1 MECVSVTKMFFKM
14 CIQPLTPNY
23 AIKFFFGR
31 SFLENWVIILVIVP
45 ILVLE
50 TLNFIKMASKQKLS
64 PAAKKRKAARD
75 LAFAKTPARRAK
87 KAHAQRERRK
97 AKRRGVNV
105 KGKDWDHKD
114 GRWEKVSR
122 NRANDGEGTKKEG
135 NKRYKVP
142 KRKTKSKK

>member
-1 MECVSVTKMFFKM
+1 
-14 CIQPLTPNY
+14 
-23 AIKFFFGR
+23 
-31 SFLENWVIILVIVP
+31 
-45 ILVLE
+45 
-50 TLNFIKMASKQKLS
+50 MASKQKLS

-97 AKRRGVNV
+97 AKRNGTDV

-135 NKRYKVP
+135 RKKYKVP
-142 KRKTKSKK
+142 RRKTKSKK